1 MPSLRT
7 TLIAL
12 MLAAAAALPAR
23 GETGRF
29 VHLSDI
35 HFDPFDPLGAAKARA
50 ATPPADWPSRLADG
64 ADTPLAPWG
73 RDTNAAL
80 LGSALDEAGRAAAD
94 ADFVLVTGDLLA
106 HDFPA
111 KTERALGL
119 PRGSAASADIAIRT
133 ALYVAGRLRAA
144 FPGKPVLMTLGNTD
158 SGCGDY
164 HVDPGGEFLAATRA
178 AVRELAGPDLLDPG
192 FDATFAAGGYY
203 AARHPTLADTT
214 VIVIDDVLWSAE
226 YRDACGTSATA
237 AAEAMMAWLEA
248 ELARN
253 AAAGR
258 KVWLARHIPLGLDPY
273 ASLHARG
280 STCPD
285 RVVPMFAPAYAERFA
300 GLLARFG
307 ETITASF
314 SGHTHH
320 DDYRLLRRA
329 DGTLAGVEKIVPAIS
344 PVYGQNPGF
353 HVFSYDRASGRPVD
367 FETRYLANLGDA
379 PTPATARWET
389 EYRFT
394 TAYGLGPY
402 GPEAVERLWRG
413 LSTADPA
420 ATTYRRLY
428 DVGHRELGV
437 DEARAYACALGHAEA
452 ANFTACFCRD

>member
-1 MPSLRT
+1 MHHLCPVL
-7 TLIAL
+7 LAL
-12 MLAAAAALPAR
+12 MLAMAAALPAR

-29 VHLSDI
+29 AHLSDI
-35 HFDPFDPLGAAKARA
+35 HFDPFDPPAQAK
-50 ATPPADWPSRLADG
+50 RLATAPLGEWDAILAG
-64 ADTPLAPWG
+64 DAGQPLATWG
-73 RDTNAAL
+73 RDSNAAL
-80 LGSALDEAGRAAAD
+80 LASALDEAGQAAAD

-111 KTERALGL
+111 KTEQALGL
-119 PRGSAASADIAIRT
+119 PRGSAASAEFAIRT
-133 ALYVAGRLRAA
+133 ALYVAGRLRVA

-164 HVDPGGEFLAATRA
+164 HIDPGGEFLAATRA
-178 AVRELAGPDLLDPG
+178 AVRDLAGPGLIEPG
-192 FDATFAAGGYY
+192 FEATFAAGGYY

-226 YRDACGTSATA
+226 YRDACGTSATT

-273 ASLHARG
+273 ASLHAKG
-280 STCPD
+280 ATCPA
-285 RVVPMFAPAYAERFA
+285 RVVAMFATAYAERFA
-300 GLLARFG
+300 ALLARFG
-307 ETITASF
+307 DTITASF

-320 DDYRLLRRA
+320 DDYRLLRQP

-344 PVYGQNPGF
+344 PVFGQNPSF
-353 HVFSYDRASGRPVD
+353 HVFTYDRASGRPVD
-367 FETRYLANLGDA
+367 FETRYLANLGEA
-379 PTPATARWET
+379 PTAATARWQA

-402 GPEAVERLWRG
+402 GPETVERLWRG
-413 LSTADPA
+413 LSAGGPA

-428 DVGHRELGV
+428 DVGHRGLGA
-437 DEARAYACALGHAEA
+437 DEARAYACAIGHVEA
-452 ANFTACFCRD
+452 AAFTTCFCRD